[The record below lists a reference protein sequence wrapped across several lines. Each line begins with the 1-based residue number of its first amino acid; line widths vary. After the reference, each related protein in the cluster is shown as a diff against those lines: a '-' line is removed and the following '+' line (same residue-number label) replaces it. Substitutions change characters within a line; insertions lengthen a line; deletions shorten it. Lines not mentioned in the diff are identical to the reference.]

1 LIQDLKGKVAL
12 VTGASQGIGR
22 AYSRALAQA
31 GATVVATSRSMGS
44 PRPGE
49 PPAPATLAQT
59 VAIAQA
65 AGEDVRAIA
74 CDVGDEAQIVRCFD
88 EVIANLGRIDI
99 LVNNAATYPEDQPS
113 PHYDPLG
120 FSPEEWDRYHRVNV
134 VGPYLT
140 IRAAVPYMVA
150 QGGGSIINITSGAAL
165 GNEFKA
171 AQYGML
177 GYVTT
182 KAALN
187 RLSQF
192 FALEFREQNIAVN
205 ALCPGGVVT
214 HSWRGV
220 SKEMQE
226 EMLAA
231 GKVRMP
237 TPEAMG
243 PALLHLA
250 RQDASG
256 ITGQV
261 LSTDDYGVTWGDVGR
276 K

>member
-1 LIQDLKGKVAL
+1 MSDLSGKVAI

-31 GATVVATSRSMGS
+31 GATVIATSRSMGV
-44 PRPGE
+44 PAPGE
-49 PPAPATLAQT
+49 VPGEATLAET
-59 VAIAQA
+59 VRIARE
-65 AGEDVRAIA
+65 AGEDIHAIA
-74 CDVGDEAQIVRCFD
+74 CDVGQEDQVERCVD
-88 EVIANLGRIDI
+88 EVIANFGRVDI

-120 FSPEEWDRYHRVNV
+120 FSVAEWERYNRVNV
-134 VGPYLT
+134 IGPYLT
-140 IRAAVPYMVA
+140 IRACAPYMIA
-150 QGGGSIINITSGAAL
+150 QRSGSIINITSGAAL
-165 GNEFKA
+165 GADFKA
-171 AQYGML
+171 SQYGML

-192 FALEFREQNIAVN
+192 FALEFEEYNIAVN

-220 SKEMQE
+220 PKEMQE

-231 GKVRMP
+231 GKCRMP
-237 TPEAMG
+237 TPQDMG
-243 PALLHLA
+243 PALLYLA
-250 RQDASG
+250 EQTGAGLSG
-256 ITGQV
+256 HI
-261 LSTDDYGVTWGDVGR
+261 LSTDDYGIGWP
-276 K
+276 

>member
-1 LIQDLKGKVAL
+1 MSDLSGKVAV

-22 AYSRALAQA
+22 AYARALAQA
-31 GATVVATSRSMGS
+31 GATVIATSRSMGA
-44 PRPGE
+44 PAPGE
-49 PPAPATLAQT
+49 GPRPATLAETAQ
-59 VAIAQA
+59 IARD
-65 AGEDVRAIA
+65 AGEAVSVIA
-74 CDVGDEAQIVRCFD
+74 CDVGQEDQVTRCFD
-88 EVIANLGRIDI
+88 EVITNFGRIDI
-99 LVNNAATYPEDQPS
+99 VVNNAATYPEDQPK

-120 FSPEEWDRYHRVNV
+120 FSVAEWERYNRVNV
-134 VGPYLT
+134 IGPYLT
-140 IRAAVPYMVA
+140 IRAAAPHMIA
-150 QGGGSIINITSGAAL
+150 QRSGSIINITSGAAL
-165 GNEFKA
+165 GVDFKA
-171 AQYGML
+171 SQYGML

-192 FALEFREQNIAVN
+192 FALEFKEHNIAVN

-243 PALLHLA
+243 PALLYLA
-250 RQDASG
+250 LQ
-256 ITGQV
+256 TGETFTGHV
-261 LSTDDYGVTWGDVGR
+261 LSTDDFGTAWP
-276 K
+276 